1 MMFSREQLQSAWNE
15 LPDRLK
21 GTPFHRART
30 EGLTLKLE
38 TLQPTGSYKIRAAYR
53 LLQKSESPG
62 VALSSSGNFAGAF
75 TWAAAQLHILF
86 ASFIL
91 GCPMFVVIMEVMGA
105 RRTQG
110 VRKAII
116 LSNVFLGILIGVVIG
131 ISLVPSF
138 LYPKMGFSCSTSR
151 FLRKL

>member
-1 MMFSREQLQSAWNE
+1 MLGH
-15 LPDRLK
+15 L
-21 GTPFHRART
+21 TPFLSASST
-30 EGLTLKLE
+30 SILTSLNFQSVAYAEEDEDDEYDEDDEDEDDEESGEEEGEAEEEDLSYLTDIG
-38 TLQPTGSYKIRAAYR
+38 PAAEHEFEDYSFLGMSNR
-53 LLQKSESPG
+53 K
-62 VALSSSGNFAGAF
+62 F

-116 LSNVFLGILIGVVIG
+116 LSNVFLAILIGG
-131 ISLVPSF
+131 
-138 LYPKMGFSCSTSR
+138 GGR
-151 FLRKL
+151 FLIHLRVK

>member
-75 TWAAAQLHILF
+75 TWAAAQHGKEAHLVVTSSSPNSPALPVRYSLI
-86 ASFIL
+86 SFS
-91 GCPMFVVIMEVMGA
+91 CPSSFTNSA
-105 RRTQG
+105 T
-110 VRKAII
+110 
-116 LSNVFLGILIGVVIG
+116 VIG
-131 ISLVPSF
+131 S
-138 LYPKMGFSCSTSR
+138 
-151 FLRKL
+151 